1 MSGYVLFPT
10 VLGCCGLVWGPAGL
24 LAVQLPEGDEAQTR
38 GRIRR
43 RFPDAEEAAP
53 TPDIQAAASAIAGL
67 LEGEPRDLREIRL
80 DMSGLPDFHRRVY
93 EVVRA
98 IPPGSTLTYGEV
110 AAQLGD
116 RSAAQAV
123 GQAMGRNPFPIVVP
137 CHRVVAAGAAAGGF
151 SARGGVSTKLRL
163 LALEGAR
170 LRRDDATL
178 ELPL

>member
-1 MSGYVLFPT
+1 MGRYMLFPT
-10 VLGCCGLVWGPAGL
+10 ALGCCGLVWGAAGL
-24 LAVQLPEGDEAQTR
+24 LAVQLPEGGEEQTR

-53 TPDIQAAASAIAGL
+53 TPEVQAAAAAIAAL
-67 LEGEPRDLREIRL
+67 LNGEPRDLREIKL
-80 DMSGLPDFHRRVY
+80 DMSGVPEFHRRVY
-93 EVVRA
+93 ELIRT

-110 AAQLGD
+110 AARLGD

-123 GQAMGRNPFPIVVP
+123 GQAMGRNPFPIVAP
-137 CHRVVAAGAAAGGF
+137 CHRVVAAGATAGGF